1 MIWGEKNCAS
11 IFLMTDDDNE
21 PNEMIVVSVGPVGNT
36 FIR

>member
-1 MIWGEKNCAS
+1 MHL